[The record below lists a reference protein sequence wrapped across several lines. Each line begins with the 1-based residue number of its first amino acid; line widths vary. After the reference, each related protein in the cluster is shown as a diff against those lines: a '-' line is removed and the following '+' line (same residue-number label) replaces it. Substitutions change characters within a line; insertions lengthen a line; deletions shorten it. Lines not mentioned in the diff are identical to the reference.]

1 MLARRRCG
9 GHDRSMTGISER
21 AVVRRLN
28 DRLAFGPAPS
38 DLEAGVDATVRRL
51 LGPTTDAAAA
61 AIPAPTGLEPPAK
74 AKKQDKGA
82 GKPENRAGKGQ
93 NGAGK
98 TPGEQMPGGETPG
111 GEQSPGGERS
121 PEGEKRDPAAKKAAN
136 RERAAQERKLTIWW
150 LDRMV
155 VSRTAGERLTW
166 FWHGHF
172 ATSNQKVRNAA
183 WMLAQNQTQRR
194 LALGRFG
201 DLAQAMIVDTAMIRW
216 LDGQKNRKGSPNE
229 NLAREFM
236 ELFTLGIGHYQEA
249 DVAQGAR
256 CLTGWVLREDAATF
270 QRRRFD
276 TGSKTVLGKT
286 GDFGAKDFAQLTLAQ
301 PASAGFVIG
310 RLWFRLVSATPPD
323 AATVAR
329 LTAAYG
335 SNRDVKSL
343 LTAIVGEAAF
353 RDPAA
358 SLVKQPVEWA
368 VGLLR
373 ALGVRP
379 GKLAEK
385 EQTKLLA
392 GLRGMG
398 QLPYRPPSVG
408 GWPAGASWLTTS
420 AGVTRLQ
427 LAQQLAK
434 KADLSIVDNATDR
447 VQAVGALLGV
457 DSWSD
462 RTRSALAGVKDPA
475 QLTAVAACAP
485 EYVVSG

>member
-1 MLARRRCG
+1 
-9 GHDRSMTGISER
+9 MTGISER

-82 GKPENRAGKGQ
+82 NKP
-93 NGAGK
+93 
-98 TPGEQMPGGETPG
+98 T
-111 GEQSPGGERS
+111 PGGERS

-236 ELFTLGIGHYQEA
+236 ELFTLGIGHYQET

-276 TGSKTVLGKT
+276 TGSKTVLGRT
-286 GDFGAKDFAQLTLAQ
+286 GDFGAKDFAQLALAQ

-335 SNRDVKSL
+335 SNRDVRSL
-343 LTAIVGEAAF
+343 LTAMVGEAAF

-385 EQTKLLA
+385 DQTKLLA

-457 DSWSD
+457 DSWSE

>member
-1 MLARRRCG
+1 
-9 GHDRSMTGISER
+9 MTEISER
-21 AVVRRLN
+21 ALVRRLN
-28 DRLAFGPAPS
+28 DRLAFGPAPG
-38 DLEAGVDATVRRL
+38 DLQAGVDATVRRL
-51 LGPTTDAAAA
+51 LTATADPAAAA
-61 AIPAPTGLEPPAK
+61 LTPPTGLEPPPK
-74 AKKQDKGA
+74 PKKQHPPGTKHPGKHPGMSPSSTPRASQSTNSSTNPSADPSTDPSTDPSADPSTDPSAGGKGA
-82 GKPENRAGKGQ
+82 DK
-93 NGAGK
+93 
-98 TPGEQMPGGETPG
+98 
-111 GEQSPGGERS
+111 
-121 PEGEKRDPAAKKAAN
+121 AAKKAAN
-136 RERAAQERKLTIWW
+136 RERAAQERKLVVWW

-155 VSRTAGERLTW
+155 VGRTAGERLTW

-172 ATSNQKVRNAA
+172 ATSNQKVRNAS

-194 LALGRFG
+194 LAFGRFG
-201 DLAQAMIVDTAMIRW
+201 DLAQAMIVDNAMIRW
-216 LDGQKNRKGSPNE
+216 LDGQRNRKGSPNE

-249 DVAQGAR
+249 DVQQGAR
-256 CLTGWVLREDAATF
+256 CLTGWVLRDQGVVF
-270 QRRRFD
+270 QRGRFD
-276 TGSKTVLGKT
+276 SGSKTVLGKT
-286 GDFGAKDFAQLTLAQ
+286 GDFDAHGFAGLALAQ

-310 RLWFRLVSATPPD
+310 RLWFRLVSATPPS
-323 AATVAR
+323 AATLAR

-335 SNRDVKSL
+335 EGRDVRSL
-343 LTAIVGEAAF
+343 LTAMVADPGF
-353 RDPAA
+353 KDPAS
-358 SLVKQPVEWA
+358 SLVKQPVEWT

-373 ALGVRP
+373 ALGLRP
-379 GKLAEK
+379 GKLDEQ

-398 QLPYRPPSVG
+398 QVPCRPPSVG

-447 VQAVGALLGV
+447 VSAVGALLGV
-457 DSWSD
+457 DTWSE

>member
-1 MLARRRCG
+1 M
-9 GHDRSMTGISER
+9 SGISER
-21 AVVRRLN
+21 ALDDPALVRRLN
-28 DRLAFGPAPS
+28 DRLGFGPAPG
-38 DLEAGVDATVRRL
+38 DLTADVDATVRRL
-51 LGPTTDAAAA
+51 LGPAADAAAA
-61 AIPAPTGLEPPAK
+61 AVPPPTGLEPPDK
-74 AKKQDKGA
+74 AKKD
-82 GKPENRAGKGQ
+82 GK
-93 NGAGK
+93 
-98 TPGEQMPGGETPG
+98 
-111 GEQSPGGERS
+111 
-121 PEGEKRDPAAKKAAN
+121 DAKKAAN
-136 RERAAQERKLTIWW
+136 RQRAAQERKLTIWC

-201 DLAQAMIVDTAMIRW
+201 DLAEAMIVDNAMIRW
-216 LDGQKNRKGSPNE
+216 LDGQRNRKGSPNE
-229 NLAREFM
+229 NLAREFL
-236 ELFTLGIGHYQEA
+236 ELFTLGIGNYQEA

-256 CLTGWVLREDAATF
+256 CLTGWVLRDQGAVF

-276 TGSKTVLGKT
+276 SGTKTVLGKT
-286 GDFGAKDFAQLTLAQ
+286 GDFDAKEFARLALAQ
-301 PASAGFVIG
+301 PASDAFVIG

-335 SNRDVKSL
+335 EGRDVRSL
-343 LTAIVGEAAF
+343 LTAMVGEAAF
-353 RDPAA
+353 RDPA
-358 SLVKQPVEWA
+358 SGLVKQPVEWA

-373 ALGVRP
+373 ALGLRP
-379 GKLAEK
+379 GKLEEK

-398 QLPYRPPSVG
+398 QLPFRPPSVG

-427 LAQQLAK
+427 LAQQLVR
-434 KADLSIVDNATDR
+434 KADLSVVEGAQDKVA
-447 VQAVGALLGV
+447 AVAELLGV
-457 DSWSD
+457 DGWSE
-462 RTRSALAGVKDPA
+462 RTRAALAGVKDPA

-485 EYVVSG
+485 EYVVSA

>member
-1 MLARRRCG
+1 
-9 GHDRSMTGISER
+9 MTEMSER

-28 DRLAFGPAPS
+28 DRLGFGPAPG

-51 LGPTTDAAAA
+51 LAPTDPAAA
-61 AIPAPTGLEPPAK
+61 AIAPPTGLEAPPNP
-74 AKKQDKGA
+74 KKNKHNPPTPVTD
-82 GKPENRAGKGQ
+82 GKPEHPDGQ
-93 NGAGK
+93 
-98 TPGEQMPGGETPG
+98 
-111 GEQSPGGERS
+111 R
-121 PEGEKRDPAAKKAAN
+121 RDAEAKKAAS
-136 RERAAQERKLTIWW
+136 RERAAQERELTVWW

-155 VSRTAGERLTW
+155 ASRTAGERLTW

-201 DLAQAMIVDTAMIRW
+201 DLAQAMIVDNAMIRW
-216 LDGQKNRKGSPNE
+216 LDGQRNRRGSPNE

-249 DVAQGAR
+249 DVQQGAR
-256 CLTGWVLREDAATF
+256 CLTGWALSAKGATF
-270 QRRRFD
+270 NRRRFD
-276 TGSKTVLGKT
+276 SGTKTVLGKS
-286 GDFGAKDFAQLTLAQ
+286 GHFDAKAFAALTLAQ
-301 PASAGFVIG
+301 PASAGFVVG
-310 RLWFRLVSATPPD
+310 RLWFRLVSATPPPT
-323 AATVAR
+323 ATIAR
-329 LTAAYG
+329 LSTAYG
-335 SNRDVKSL
+335 SNRDVRSL
-343 LTAIVGEAAF
+343 LTAMVAEPDF
-353 RDPAA
+353 KDPAS
-358 SLVKQPVEWA
+358 SLVKQPVEWT

-373 ALGVRP
+373 ALGIRP
-379 GKLAEK
+379 GKLDEK

-420 AGVTRLQ
+420 SGVTRLQ

-434 KADLSIVDNATDR
+434 KADLSTVDNATDR
-447 VQAVGALLGV
+447 LGAVGALLGV
-457 DSWSD
+457 DTWSE
-462 RTRSALAGVKDPA
+462 RTRSALAALKDPA

>member
-1 MLARRRCG
+1 
-9 GHDRSMTGISER
+9 MTEISER

-28 DRLAFGPAPS
+28 DRFGFGPAPG
-38 DLEAGVDATVRRL
+38 DLDAGVDATVRRL
-51 LGPTTDAAAA
+51 LGPAKDAAAA
-61 AIPAPTGLEPPAK
+61 AVVVPTGLEPPESV
-74 AKKQDKGA
+74 KKKDQDK
-82 GKPENRAGKGQ
+82 
-93 NGAGK
+93 
-98 TPGEQMPGGETPG
+98 
-111 GEQSPGGERS
+111 
-121 PEGEKRDPAAKKAAN
+121 DAKKAAN
-136 RERAAQERKLTIWW
+136 KQRAAQERKLTIWW

-172 ATSNQKVRNAA
+172 ATSNQKVRNTA
-183 WMLAQNQTQRR
+183 WMLAQNQTQRT

-236 ELFTLGIGHYQEA
+236 ELFTLGLGHYQEA

-256 CLTGWVLREDAATF
+256 CLTGWVLRKDAATF

-286 GDFGAKDFAQLTLAQ
+286 GDFDAKGFARLALAQ

-329 LTAAYG
+329 LTTAYG
-335 SNRDVKSL
+335 VNRDIRSL
-343 LTAIVGEAAF
+343 LTAMVGEAAF
-353 RDPAA
+353 KDPAS
-358 SLVKQPVEWA
+358 SLVKEPVEWA

-373 ALGVRP
+373 ALKLRP
-379 GKLAEK
+379 SKLEEK

-434 KADLSIVDNATDR
+434 KADLS
-447 VQAVGALLGV
+447 AVKDAQDVAALLGV
-457 DSWSD
+457 DGWSE
-462 RTRSALAGVKDPA
+462 RTKTALAGVKDPA

>member
-1 MLARRRCG
+1 VDHLKKDRGSWSAGRRLETIG
-9 GHDRSMTGISER
+9 DMTEISER

-28 DRLAFGPAPS
+28 DRFGFGPAPG

-51 LGPTTDAAAA
+51 LGPATDAVAAA
-61 AIPAPTGLEPPAK
+61 LPPPTGLEPPSPV
-74 AKKQDKGA
+74 KKQQD
-82 GKPENRAGKGQ
+82 Q
-93 NGAGK
+93 
-98 TPGEQMPGGETPG
+98 
-111 GEQSPGGERS
+111 
-121 PEGEKRDPAAKKAAN
+121 AAKKAASKQ
-136 RERAAQERKLTIWW
+136 RAAQERKLTIWW

-201 DLAQAMIVDTAMIRW
+201 DLAQAMIVDNATIRW

-249 DVAQGAR
+249 DVAQAAR
-256 CLTGWVLREDAATF
+256 CLTGWVLRKDGKAATF
-270 QRRRFD
+270 QRKRFD
-276 TGSKTVLGKT
+276 SGIKTVLGKT
-286 GDFGAKDFAQLTLAQ
+286 GDFDAKGFAGLTLAQ

-323 AATVAR
+323 ASTVAR
-329 LTAAYG
+329 LSTAYG
-335 SNRDVKSL
+335 VNRDVRSL
-343 LTAIVGEAAF
+343 LMAMVAEAAF
-353 RDPAA
+353 KDPAS

-373 ALGVRP
+373 ALRIRP
-379 GKLAEK
+379 GKLDER

-434 KADLSIVDNATDR
+434 KADLS
-447 VQAVGALLGV
+447 AVKNEQDVAALLGI
-457 DSWSD
+457 DGWSE
-462 RTRSALAGVKDPA
+462 RTKTALAGLKDPA
-475 QLTAVAACAP
+475 QLTAVAVCAP

>member
-1 MLARRRCG
+1 MDPLKKAAGSWPG
-9 GHDRSMTGISER
+9 GGVLDTIGSMTGISDR

-28 DRLAFGPAPS
+28 DRLGFGPAPG

-61 AIPAPTGLEPPAK
+61 AIPAPTGLEPPMK
-74 AKKQDKGA
+74 ANKQNKGTGKSDPGRDKRTGAEKQDPDGKKQ
-82 GKPENRAGKGQ
+82 
-93 NGAGK
+93 
-98 TPGEQMPGGETPG
+98 
-111 GEQSPGGERS
+111 
-121 PEGEKRDPAAKKAAN
+121 DPAAKKAAN
-136 RERAAQERKLTIWW
+136 RERAAQERKLTVWW

-201 DLAQAMIVDTAMIRW
+201 DLAQAMIVDNATIRW
-216 LDGQKNRKGSPNE
+216 LDGQRNRKGSPNE

-256 CLTGWVLREDAATF
+256 CLTGWVLRENGATF
-270 QRRRFD
+270 QPRRFD
-276 TGSKTVLGKT
+276 SGTKTVLGKT
-286 GDFGAKDFAQLTLAQ
+286 GNFDAKGFAQLALAQ
-301 PASAGFVIG
+301 PASAAFVIG

-323 AATVAR
+323 AATLAR
-329 LTAAYG
+329 LSAAYG
-335 SNRDVKSL
+335 SSRDVRSL
-343 LTAIVGEAAF
+343 LTAMVGEAGF

-434 KADLSIVDNATDR
+434 QADLSIVDNATDR
-447 VQAVGALLGV
+447 VSAVGALLGV
-457 DSWSD
+457 DSWSE

>member
-1 MLARRRCG
+1 
-9 GHDRSMTGISER
+9 MTEISER
-21 AVVRRLN
+21 AAVRRLN
-28 DRLAFGPAPS
+28 DRLGFGPAPG
-38 DLEAGVDATVRRL
+38 DLDAGVDATVRRL
-51 LGPTTDAAAA
+51 LGPAKDAAAA
-61 AIPAPTGLEPPAK
+61 AVPPPTGLESPA
-74 AKKQDKGA
+74 AVKKKDQDK
-82 GKPENRAGKGQ
+82 
-93 NGAGK
+93 
-98 TPGEQMPGGETPG
+98 
-111 GEQSPGGERS
+111 
-121 PEGEKRDPAAKKAAN
+121 DAKKAAN
-136 RERAAQERKLTIWW
+136 KQRAAQERKLTIWW

-155 VSRTAGERLTW
+155 VSRTAAERLTW

-183 WMLAQNQTQRR
+183 WMLAQNQTQRN

-256 CLTGWVLREDAATF
+256 CLTGWVLHGDAATF
-270 QRRRFD
+270 QRKRFD

-286 GDFGAKDFAQLTLAQ
+286 GDFDAKGFARLALAQ

-323 AATVAR
+323 AATLAR
-329 LTAAYG
+329 LTTAYG
-335 SNRDVKSL
+335 VNRDVRSL
-343 LTAIVGEAAF
+343 LTAMVAEAAF
-353 RDPAA
+353 KDPAA
-358 SLVKQPVEWA
+358 SLVKEPVEWA

-373 ALGVRP
+373 ALKLRP
-379 GKLAEK
+379 SKLEEK

-398 QLPYRPPSVG
+398 QLPFRPPSVG

-434 KADLSIVDNATDR
+434 KADLSAVKDANA
-447 VQAVGALLGV
+447 VAALLGV
-457 DSWSD
+457 DGWSE
-462 RTRSALAGVKDPA
+462 RTKTALARVKDPA

>member
-1 MLARRRCG
+1 
-9 GHDRSMTGISER
+9 MTEISER
-21 AVVRRLN
+21 AVLRRLN
-28 DRLAFGPAPS
+28 DRLGFGPAPG
-38 DLEAGVDATVRRL
+38 DLDATADATVRRL
-51 LGPTTDAAAA
+51 LGHATDAAAA
-61 AIPAPTGLEPPAK
+61 AIPPPTALEPPAQP
-74 AKKQDKGA
+74 KKDDQG
-82 GKPENRAGKGQ
+82 
-93 NGAGK
+93 
-98 TPGEQMPGGETPG
+98 
-111 GEQSPGGERS
+111 
-121 PEGEKRDPAAKKAAN
+121 AKKAAN
-136 RERAAQERKLTIWW
+136 RQRAAQERKLTIWW

-201 DLAQAMIVDTAMIRW
+201 DLAQAMIVDTATIRW
-216 LDGQKNRKGSPNE
+216 LDGQRNRKGSPNE

-256 CLTGWVLREDAATF
+256 CLTGWVLRKDGRAATF
-270 QRRRFD
+270 QRKRFD
-276 TGSKTVLGKT
+276 SGTKTVLGKT
-286 GDFGAKDFAQLTLAQ
+286 GDFDAKAFAGLALAQ

-323 AATVAR
+323 TATVAR
-329 LTAAYG
+329 LSAAYG
-335 SNRDVKSL
+335 VNRDIRSL
-343 LTAIVGEAAF
+343 LTAMVAEPGL
-353 RDPAA
+353 DPA
-358 SLVKQPVEWA
+358 SGLVKQPVEWT
-368 VGLLR
+368 VGLMR
-373 ALGVRP
+373 ALGLRP
-379 GKLAEK
+379 GKLQEK
-385 EQTKLLA
+385 EQNKLLA

-434 KADLSIVDNATDR
+434 KADLS
-447 VQAVGALLGV
+447 AVEDARDKVAAVAVLLGV
-457 DSWSD
+457 DGWSD
-462 RTRSALAGVKDPA
+462 RTKSALAGVKNPA

>member
-1 MLARRRCG
+1 VDRLKKGRGSWSIGRRLETIG
-9 GHDRSMTGISER
+9 DMTEISER

-28 DRLAFGPAPS
+28 DRFGFGPAPG

-51 LGPTTDAAAA
+51 LGPLTDATAAA
-61 AIPAPTGLEPPAK
+61 LPPPTGLEPPAP
-74 AKKQDKGA
+74 AKKQDK
-82 GKPENRAGKGQ
+82 
-93 NGAGK
+93 
-98 TPGEQMPGGETPG
+98 
-111 GEQSPGGERS
+111 
-121 PEGEKRDPAAKKAAN
+121 DAKKAAN
-136 RERAAQERKLTIWW
+136 KQRAAQERKLTLWW

-183 WMLAQNQTQRR
+183 WMLAQNQTQRG

-201 DLAQAMIVDTAMIRW
+201 DLAQAMIVDNATIRW

-256 CLTGWVLREDAATF
+256 CLTGWVLRKDGKGATF
-270 QRRRFD
+270 QRKRFD
-276 TGSKTVLGKT
+276 SGTKTVLGKT
-286 GDFGAKDFAQLTLAQ
+286 GDFDAKGFANLTLAQ

-329 LTAAYG
+329 LSTAYG
-335 SNRDVKSL
+335 VNRDVRSL
-343 LTAIVGEAAF
+343 LMAMVAEAAF
-353 RDPAA
+353 KDPAS

-373 ALGVRP
+373 ALRIRP
-379 GKLAEK
+379 GKLDEK

-434 KADLSIVDNATDR
+434 KADLS
-447 VQAVGALLGV
+447 AVKNEQDVAALLGV
-457 DSWSD
+457 DGWSE
-462 RTRSALAGVKDPA
+462 RTKTALAGLKDPA

>member
-1 MLARRRCG
+1 MGWLKKVGESWSARARLETIEG
-9 GHDRSMTGISER
+9 MTEISER

-28 DRLAFGPAPS
+28 DRLGFGPAPG
-38 DLEAGVDATVRRL
+38 DLAAAPDATVRRL
-51 LGPTTDAAAA
+51 LGPATDAAAA
-61 AIPAPTGLEPPAK
+61 AVTPPTGLEPPA
-74 AKKQDKGA
+74 AMPKKKD
-82 GKPENRAGKGQ
+82 PD
-93 NGAGK
+93 
-98 TPGEQMPGGETPG
+98 
-111 GEQSPGGERS
+111 
-121 PEGEKRDPAAKKAAN
+121 EKKDPAAKKAAN
-136 RERAAQERKLTIWW
+136 RQRAAQERKLAVWW

-155 VSRTAGERLTW
+155 ASRTAGERLTW

-183 WMLAQNQTQRR
+183 WMLAQNQTQRK

-236 ELFTLGIGHYQEA
+236 ELFTLGISHYQEA

-256 CLTGWVLREDAATF
+256 CLTGWVLGKEGKGATF
-270 QRRRFD
+270 VRKRFD
-276 TGSKTVLGKT
+276 SGSKTVLGKT
-286 GDFGAKDFAQLTLAQ
+286 GDFDAKGFAGLTLAQ

-310 RLWFRLVSATPPD
+310 RLWSRLVSATPPD

-329 LTAAYG
+329 LTSAYG
-335 SNRDVKSL
+335 GTRDVRSL
-343 LTAIVGEAAF
+343 LTAMVAEPAF
-353 RDPAA
+353 RDPAS

-368 VGLLR
+368 AGLFR
-373 ALGVRP
+373 ALGLRP
-379 GKLAEK
+379 GKLDEK
-385 EQTKLLA
+385 AQTKLLA

-398 QLPYRPPSVG
+398 QLPFRPPSVG

-420 AGVTRLQ
+420 AGLTRLQ
-427 LAQQLAK
+427 LAQQVAK
-434 KADLSIVDNATDR
+434 LADLS
-447 VQAVGALLGV
+447 AVEDAKDKPAAVAALLGV
-457 DSWSD
+457 DGWSE
-462 RTRSALAGVKDPA
+462 RTRSALAGVKEPA

>member
-1 MLARRRCG
+1 
-9 GHDRSMTGISER
+9 
-21 AVVRRLN
+21 
-28 DRLAFGPAPS
+28 
-38 DLEAGVDATVRRL
+38 
-51 LGPTTDAAAA
+51 
-61 AIPAPTGLEPPAK
+61 
-74 AKKQDKGA
+74 
-82 GKPENRAGKGQ
+82 
-93 NGAGK
+93 
-98 TPGEQMPGGETPG
+98 
-111 GEQSPGGERS
+111 
-121 PEGEKRDPAAKKAAN
+121 
-136 RERAAQERKLTIWW
+136 
-150 LDRMV
+150 MV

-201 DLAQAMIVDTAMIRW
+201 DLAQAMIVDNATIRW
-216 LDGQKNRKGSPNE
+216 LDGQRNSKGSPNE

-256 CLTGWVLREDAATF
+256 CLTGWVLRKDGKGATF
-270 QRRRFD
+270 QRKRFD
-276 TGSKTVLGKT
+276 SGTKTVLGRT
-286 GDFGAKDFAQLTLAQ
+286 GDFDAKGFANLTLAQ

-329 LTAAYG
+329 LSTAYG
-335 SNRDVKSL
+335 VDRDVRSL
-343 LTAIVGEAAF
+343 LTAMVAEGAF
-353 RDPAA
+353 KDPAS

-373 ALGVRP
+373 ALRIRP
-379 GKLAEK
+379 GKLDEK

-434 KADLSIVDNATDR
+434 KADLS
-447 VQAVGALLGV
+447 AVKNEQDVAALLGV
-457 DSWSD
+457 DGWFE
-462 RTRSALAGVKDPA
+462 RTKTALAGLKDPA

>member
-1 MLARRRCG
+1 
-9 GHDRSMTGISER
+9 MTGISDR

-28 DRLAFGPAPS
+28 DRLGFGPAPG

-51 LGPTTDAAAA
+51 LGPATDAAAA
-61 AIPAPTGLEPPAK
+61 AIAVPTGLEPPMRANK
-74 AKKQDKGA
+74 QDPDGTKSPDGKKQDPD
-82 GKPENRAGKGQ
+82 GKKSPDAEKSPDGK
-93 NGAGK
+93 K
-98 TPGEQMPGGETPG
+98 D
-111 GEQSPGGERS
+111 
-121 PEGEKRDPAAKKAAN
+121 RDAKKAAN
-136 RERAAQERKLTIWW
+136 RERAAQERKLTMWW

-201 DLAQAMIVDTAMIRW
+201 DLAQAMVVDTAMIRW

-249 DVAQGAR
+249 DVAQAAR
-256 CLTGWVLREDAATF
+256 CLTGWVLRKDVATF
-270 QRRRFD
+270 QRKRFD
-276 TGSKTVLGKT
+276 SGTKTLLGKT
-286 GDFGAKDFAQLTLAQ
+286 GDFDAKDFAGLALAQ

-329 LTAAYG
+329 LSTAYG
-335 SNRDVKSL
+335 SSRDVRSL
-343 LTAIVGEAAF
+343 LTAMVGEAGF

-373 ALGVRP
+373 ALRLRP
-379 GKLAEK
+379 GKLEEK

-447 VQAVGALLGV
+447 VSAVGALLGV
-457 DSWSD
+457 DNWSE

>member
-1 MLARRRCG
+1 
-9 GHDRSMTGISER
+9 MTEISER
-21 AVVRRLN
+21 AVLRRLN
-28 DRLAFGPAPS
+28 DRLGFGPAPG
-38 DLEAGVDATVRRL
+38 DLEAAIDATVRRL
-51 LGPTTDAAAA
+51 LGPATDAAAA
-61 AIPAPTGLEPPAK
+61 AVPPPTGLEPPAQP
-74 AKKQDKGA
+74 KKDDQ
-82 GKPENRAGKGQ
+82 
-93 NGAGK
+93 
-98 TPGEQMPGGETPG
+98 
-111 GEQSPGGERS
+111 
-121 PEGEKRDPAAKKAAN
+121 AAKKAAN
-136 RERAAQERKLTIWW
+136 RQRAAQERKLTIWW

-201 DLAQAMIVDTAMIRW
+201 DLAPAMIVDTAMIRW
-216 LDGQKNRKGSPNE
+216 LDGQRNRKGAPNE

-256 CLTGWVLREDAATF
+256 CLTGWVLRKDGKAATF
-270 QRRRFD
+270 QRKRFD
-276 TGSKTVLGKT
+276 SGSKTVLGKT
-286 GDFGAKDFAQLTLAQ
+286 GDFDAKGFAGLALAQ
-301 PASAGFVIG
+301 PASAEFVIG

-335 SNRDVKSL
+335 ADRDIRSL
-343 LTAIVGEAAF
+343 LTAMVAEPGF
-353 RDPAA
+353 KDPA
-358 SLVKQPVEWA
+358 SGLVKQPVEWA
-368 VGLLR
+368 VGLMR
-373 ALGVRP
+373 ALGLRP
-379 GKLAEK
+379 AKLMEK

-420 AGVTRLQ
+420 AGVTRLR

-434 KADLSIVDNATDR
+434 KADLS
-447 VQAVGALLGV
+447 AVEDAHDKVAAVAALLGV
-457 DSWSD
+457 DGWSE
-462 RTRSALAGVKDPA
+462 RTKNALAGVKNPA

>member
-1 MLARRRCG
+1 
-9 GHDRSMTGISER
+9 MTEISER

-28 DRLAFGPAPS
+28 DRFGFGPAPG
-38 DLEAGVDATVRRL
+38 DLEASVDVTVRRL
-51 LGPTTDAAAA
+51 LGPAKDAAAEA
-61 AIPAPTGLEPPAK
+61 VPAPTGLQPPDV
-74 AKKQDKGA
+74 AKKKDDK
-82 GKPENRAGKGQ
+82 
-93 NGAGK
+93 
-98 TPGEQMPGGETPG
+98 
-111 GEQSPGGERS
+111 
-121 PEGEKRDPAAKKAAN
+121 DAKKAAN
-136 RERAAQERKLTIWW
+136 KQRAAQERKLTMWW

-183 WMLAQNQTQRR
+183 WMLAQNQTQRN

-201 DLAQAMIVDTAMIRW
+201 DLAQSMIVDTAMIRW

-229 NLAREFM
+229 NLGREFM

-256 CLTGWVLREDAATF
+256 CLTGWVLRKDVATF
-270 QRRRFD
+270 ERKRFD

-286 GDFGAKDFAQLTLAQ
+286 GDFDAKGFARLALAQ

-329 LTAAYG
+329 LTTAYG
-335 SNRDVKSL
+335 VNRDVKSL
-343 LTAIVGEAAF
+343 LTAMVAEAAF
-353 RDPAA
+353 KDPAS
-358 SLVKQPVEWA
+358 SLVKEPVEWA

-373 ALGVRP
+373 ALRLRP
-379 GKLAEK
+379 SKLEEK

-398 QLPYRPPSVG
+398 QLPFRPPSVG

-427 LAQQLAK
+427 LAQQLAR
-434 KADLSIVDNATDR
+434 KADLSTVDNATDR
-447 VQAVGALLGV
+447 VSAVGALLGV
-457 DSWSD
+457 DNWTA